1 MNLGEDS
8 VSESPVIMEIEHLG
22 DWEDGVIGDAY
33 GDDGLVC
40 RGHGDDKDDA
50 EEECLHD

>member
-8 VSESPVIMEIEHLG
+8 VSESPALLTIDRLG
-22 DWEDGVIGDAY
+22 DREDGVIGDTY

-50 EEECLHD
+50 DGGD